1 MNHMKRIL
9 GIGIALCLQIIIVLT
24 CVEKMT
30 FHLPYYEDQYFKN
43 KVFDAVEMEPKELL
57 FVTQEMLLY
66 LQDKRETLD
75 MKAQVNDV
83 EKEFFN
89 EKEKQHMKDVKNL
102 FLVGYQIRR
111 FSSILLVFSLLL
123 LLLWQVPKWND
134 LLLKSIQWVTGSLLI
149 SIFVISLIIMMDFS
163 RSFTIFHQIFFTND
177 LWLLDYETDWLIR
190 MVPEPFF
197 YDISVKIGTWILFI
211 LGLQWILTT
220 FYFRKIT
227 RRRS

>member
-43 KVFDAVEMEPKELL
+43 QVFDAVEMEPKELL

-75 MKAQVNDV
+75 MKAQVNGV